1 MVCPDWIVQVTD
13 SFPFLRSH
21 PCSPRGSP
29 PCVTTPDH
37 LSEPPVVEFEVFE
50 WMHLISSIFRR
61 YSSRVIVPVDSTI
74 AEPFVLRCL
83 AKAAKTLTV
92 YRQETDHAIA
102 LDPFLFATRGTII
115 AQQHSRVQSLLQSSL
130 PQSSLPQSSLPQSS
144 LVHIQD
150 GLNDDDLKDTLIP
163 ILYHKCNLDTL
174 NAMMDRLDK
183 QYYEQSEGESQW
195 GFCVFWSSARG
206 ALAYEPPS

>member
-13 SFPFLRSH
+13 SFPFLRS
-21 PCSPRGSP
+21 PSCSPFCSPRCSP

-50 WMHLISSIFRR
+50 WMHLIPSIFRR
-61 YSSRVIVPVDSTI
+61 YSPRVIVPVDSTI

-83 AKAAKTLTV
+83 AKAATV
-92 YRQETDHAIA
+92 YRQETDHSIA
-102 LDPFLFATRGTII
+102 LDPFLFATQGTII
-115 AQQHSRVQSLLQSSL
+115 AQQHSRVQSLQRSSPL
-130 PQSSLPQSSLPQSS
+130 AQ
-144 LVHIQD
+144 IQD

-163 ILYHKCNLDTL
+163 MLYHKCNLDAL

-183 QYYEQSEGESQW
+183 LYYEQSEGESQW
-195 GFCVFWSSARG
+195 GFCVFWTSARG
-206 ALAYEPPS
+206 ALTYVPS

>member
-1 MVCPDWIVQVTD
+1 MVCPDWILQVTD
-13 SFPFLRSH
+13 SFQFLRSP

-37 LSEPPVVEFEVFE
+37 LSEPPVVVEFEVFE

-92 YRQETDHAIA
+92 YRQETHHSIA
-102 LDPFLFATRGTII
+102 LDPFLFATQGTII
-115 AQQHSRVQSLLQSSL
+115 AQQHSRVQSHSQSSL
-130 PQSSLPQSSLPQSS
+130 AY
-144 LVHIQD
+144 IQD

-183 QYYEQSEGESQW
+183 LYYEQSEGESQW

-206 ALAYEPPS
+206 ALAYEPPP

>member
-1 MVCPDWIVQVTD
+1 MVCPDWIVRVTD
-13 SFPFLRSH
+13 SFPFLR
-21 PCSPRGSP
+21 SP

-83 AKAAKTLTV
+83 AKAAKNAKTATV
-92 YRQETDHAIA
+92 YRQETDHSIA

-115 AQQHSRVQSLLQSSL
+115 AQQHSSLA
-130 PQSSLPQSSLPQSS
+130 
-144 LVHIQD
+144 HIQD
-150 GLNDDDLKDTLIP
+150 GINDDDLKDTLIP

-174 NAMMDRLDK
+174 NAMMNRLDK
-183 QYYEQSEGESQW
+183 LYYEQSEGESQW

-206 ALAYEPPS
+206 ALAYEPPP

>member
-13 SFPFLRSH
+13 SFPFLRSPPCSP
-21 PCSPRGSP
+21 PCSPRGSF

-92 YRQETDHAIA
+92 YRQETDHSIA
-102 LDPFLFATRGTII
+102 LDPFLFATQGTII
-115 AQQHSRVQSLLQSSL
+115 AQQHSRVQSL
-130 PQSSLPQSSLPQSS
+130 PQSSLSQSSLSQSS

-206 ALAYEPPS
+206 ALAYEPPP